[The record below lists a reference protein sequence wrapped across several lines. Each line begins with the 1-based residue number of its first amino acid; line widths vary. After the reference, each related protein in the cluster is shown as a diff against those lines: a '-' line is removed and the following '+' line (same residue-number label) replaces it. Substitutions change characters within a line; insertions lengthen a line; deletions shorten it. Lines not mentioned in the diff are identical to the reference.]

1 MEEALGVVESSVTT
15 IKFDGITFNIKST
28 KNIFYPTGVKG
39 KQCNYVIVKKEE
51 GYFKRAKP

>member
-39 KQCNYVIVKKEE
+39 K
-51 GYFKRAKP
+51 